1 MRCPDFYVP
10 CVVSVTSIG
19 YLVLFD
25 KALCLAI
32 PTDLASL
39 DLFA

>member
-1 MRCPDFYVP
+1 MHCPDFCVP
-10 CVVSVTSIG
+10 CVVSVIGIG

-25 KALCLAI
+25 EALCLAI